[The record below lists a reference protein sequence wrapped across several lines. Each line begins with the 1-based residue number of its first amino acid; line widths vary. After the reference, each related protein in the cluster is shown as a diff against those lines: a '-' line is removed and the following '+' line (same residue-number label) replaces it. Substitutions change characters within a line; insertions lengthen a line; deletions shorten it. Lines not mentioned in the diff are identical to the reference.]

1 MTDFCEEKAGRKYCT
16 VPPVALL
23 PDTVVRYPVSGRA
36 SVDPLGRN
44 QVVSSGHCRKRAR
57 AFVAVSFLA
66 IGILAGKTHAFH
78 SSLARSGKANAMM
91 STIVATELDRDATA
105 HCDR

>member
-1 MTDFCEEKAGRKYCT
+1 MTTFCEEKAGRKYCT
-16 VPPVALL
+16 VHPVALL
-23 PDTVVRYPVSGRA
+23 PNTVVRYPVSGRA

-57 AFVAVSFLA
+57 AFAIASSLA
-66 IGILAGKTHAFH
+66 RGILAGKTYAFH
-78 SSLARSGKANAMM
+78 RSLALSGKANATM

-105 HCDR
+105 H